1 MHLFDQIFSKIHAII
16 PNQQKRKLI
25 SITHNHFKVLK
36 ENHFLT
42 WHLRVNLNKWMKMES
57 VRKNQVKKKKTK
69 IFFLMIMMKDN
80 IYIYIY

>member
-42 WHLRVNLNKWMKMES
+42 WHLRVNLNK
-57 VRKNQVKKKKTK
+57 
-69 IFFLMIMMKDN
+69 
-80 IYIYIY
+80 